1 MRDNLTEEKKEY
13 HRTRM
18 ALIRYNKAHP
28 SVKRRTSDSEF
39 FSKEDMKYISSWWLY
54 GKFLKKS
61 SQDLYFGCKISKI
74 DMWE

>member
-1 MRDNLTEEKKEY
+1 MKL
-13 HRTRM
+13 RT
-18 ALIRYNKAHP
+18 YNKLP
-28 SVKRRTSDSEF
+28 DYRKMQVSDSEF

-61 SQDLYFGCKISKI
+61 SQDLHFGCKISKI